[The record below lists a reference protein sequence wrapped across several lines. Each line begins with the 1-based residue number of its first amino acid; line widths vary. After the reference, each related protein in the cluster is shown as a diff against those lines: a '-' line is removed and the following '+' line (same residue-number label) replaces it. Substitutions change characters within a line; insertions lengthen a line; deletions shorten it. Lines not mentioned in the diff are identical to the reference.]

1 MIARGTI
8 RGEAGKKSLEQAD
21 EARLVAGSRRGEEG
35 FEQPISLYCID
46 RVVPLFGEVPARPV
60 PRVDVAE
67 LERFGDCSERLAER
81 LAQYAY
87 GAFDYGAFDGG
98 QAFHQ
103 EQCAPVPHL
112 RPVGALPAD
121 PHILNGRKGQGGGQR
136 ARQPKHPSRETRRR
150 W

>member
-8 RGEAGKKSLEQAD
+8 RVEAGEKSLEQAD

-67 LERFGDCSERLAER
+67 LERFGDCSERIAER
-81 LAQYAY
+81 LAQYV
-87 GAFDYGAFDGG
+87 YGAFDGG

-103 EQCAPVPHL
+103 EQRAPVPHP
-112 RPVGALPAD
+112 RSVGALPAD